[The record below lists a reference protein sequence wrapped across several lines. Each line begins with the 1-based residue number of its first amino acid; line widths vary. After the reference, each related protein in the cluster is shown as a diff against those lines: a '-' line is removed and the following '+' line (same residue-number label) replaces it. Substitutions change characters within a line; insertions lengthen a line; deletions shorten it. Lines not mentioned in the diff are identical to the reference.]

1 MLPLVVLGGVAGL
14 ELVHPMA
21 IAVLGGL
28 LATTPVSLFVVPSLY
43 LRFCHATEAEKAPD
57 AVAVPGA
64 V

>member
-1 MLPLVVLGGVAGL
+1 VAGL

-43 LRFCHATEAEKAPD
+43 LRFCHATEVEKAPD